1 MVEIPVWLR
10 WLLGVL
16 AGLIV
21 LALVVLGGVLL
32 CMVRACPSPKC
43 RPASRSAW

>member
-1 MVEIPVWLR
+1 MVEIPVWLL

-21 LALVVLGGVLL
+21 LALVVLVGVLL
-32 CMVRACPSPKC
+32 WVARGGLW
-43 RPASRSAW
+43 R